1 MGSHLGLQV
10 LVAASQASVDLQSA
24 GPVGAGVDGDVCA
37 NTGNAKL
44 TTKPLRRAAEMI
56 LRMLRVLHDVQ
67 MADER
72 LGYSI
77 GCSKPRIF

>member
-1 MGSHLGLQV
+1 
-10 LVAASQASVDLQSA
+10 
-24 GPVGAGVDGDVCA
+24 
-37 NTGNAKL
+37 
-44 TTKPLRRAAEMI
+44 MI